1 MPAHIQIENLHF
13 ARGQRAIFAG
23 VDMEI
28 ERGEVAAVVG
38 PSGTGKTTLLRLISG
53 QLRPDR
59 GRILVD
65 GIDVHQQSQS
75 GLMALRKSM
84 GMLFQSGALF
94 TDMTVLEN
102 VMFPLSVHT
111 DLSRTMIR
119 SIALLKLE
127 AVGLRG
133 AADYHPD
140 QLSGGMARRVALA
153 RAVALDPSLML
164 YDEPFVGQDPISMGA
179 LLRLIQTLNEA
190 LGITSVIVSHDLHE
204 TFMVADRVNIL
215 SQGVCIAGGPS
226 EQIQSSTDPQVRQFI
241 SGHPDGP
248 VPFHMSAVPL
258 DEAMANV

>member
-1 MPAHIQIENLHF
+1 MTAHIQIENLHF
-13 ARGQRAIFAG
+13 ARANRPIFTG

-28 ERGEVAAVVG
+28 AHGEVAAIMG

-53 QLRPDR
+53 QLRPDQ
-59 GRILVD
+59 GRILIN
-65 GIDVHQQSQS
+65 GKDVHRQSKS
-75 GLMALRKSM
+75 GLMGLRTSM

-102 VMFPLSVHT
+102 VMFPLDVHT
-111 DLSRTMIR
+111 DLSRSMIR
-119 SIALLKLE
+119 AIALLKLE

-133 AADYHPD
+133 AADFRPD

-179 LLRLIQTLNEA
+179 LLRLIEALNEA

-204 TFMVADRVNIL
+204 TFMVADRVHIL
-215 SQGVCIAGGPS
+215 SQGVCIAGAAS
-226 EQIQSSTDPQVRQFI
+226 EQIQNSDDARVRQFI
-241 SGHPDGP
+241 GGHPDGP
-248 VPFHMSAVPL
+248 VPFHMPADPL
-258 DEAMANV
+258 TQALADA